1 LVLPPYGKREVTSF
15 IATQMAGRPHF
26 LINELFIEF
35 TRYLIT
41 HPEFG
46 EDLPKGSEVILL
58 DRKDP
63 GYTNYML
70 KRAPK
75 KDAIF
80 IDVGK
85 LAPIRSRLRKPKI
98 ISRPP
103 ARIAG

>member
-1 LVLPPYGKREVTSF
+1 MSEFYRAKF
-15 IATQMAGRPHF
+15 
-26 LINELFIEF
+26 NELFTEF

-46 EDLPKGSEVILL
+46 EDIPKGVEVILL
-58 DRKDP
+58 DRQDP

-70 KRAPK
+70 EKAPK
-75 KDAIF
+75 KGAVF

-103 ARIAG
+103 AMFAG

>member
-1 LVLPPYGKREVTSF
+1 
-15 IATQMAGRPHF
+15 M
-26 LINELFIEF
+26 NEFYRAKFNDLLMEF

-41 HPEFG
+41 HPDFG
-46 EDLPKGSEVILL
+46 EDIPKGAEVILL
-58 DRKDP
+58 DRNDS

-70 KRAPK
+70 KKAPK
-75 KDAIF
+75 QDTVF

-103 ARIAG
+103 VVITG

>member
-1 LVLPPYGKREVTSF
+1 MNEFYRAKF
-15 IATQMAGRPHF
+15 
-26 LINELFIEF
+26 NELFMEF

-46 EDLPKGSEVILL
+46 ESIPKGTEVILL
-58 DRKDP
+58 DRQDP

-75 KDAIF
+75 KDVVF

-98 ISRPP
+98 IARPP
-103 ARIAG
+103 AMMAG